1 MYKISGLPTSFAV
14 RKMELRLSSSQQ
26 ELLKWVAIV
35 LMVLDHVGFF
45 LEQYAWL
52 RFVGR
57 VVYPIFAFLVAY
69 NYLHNTRNKE
79 GYLKRLF
86 FWALISQPIYMLAM
100 GASLNILFTIL
111 LGMLVVY
118 VFENQKPYA
127 LLLCVLLIP
136 IAFVTSYGI
145 AGVMLVPSFY
155 FLLKNIKFAPLLAFT
170 LAFLNAPKYLLF
182 TALSIPL
189 IALVARFNGTIGR
202 TSGVFF
208 YAFYPAHLAVLWLVF
223 V

>member
-1 MYKISGLPTSFAV
+1 
-14 RKMELRLSSSQQ
+14 MELRLSSSQQ
-26 ELLKWVAIV
+26 ELLKWLAIV

-45 LEQYAWL
+45 LEQYTWL
-52 RFVGR
+52 RYVGR
-57 VVYPIFAFLVAY
+57 VVYPIFAYLVAY
-69 NYLHNTRNKE
+69 NYLHNTRSKE
-79 GYLKRLF
+79 RYLKRLF

-127 LLLCVLLIP
+127 ILLCVLLVP
-136 IAFVTSYGI
+136 IAFFTSYGV
-145 AGVMLVPSFY
+145 AGVVLVPSFY
-155 FLLKNIKFAPLLAFT
+155 LLLKHIKFAPLLAFT

-189 IALVARFNGTIGR
+189 IALAARFDGVIGR
-202 TSGVFF
+202 TSGVYF
-208 YAFYPAHLAVLWLVF
+208 YAFYPAHLAVLWLVLSSNT
-223 V
+223 